1 MGYTMIYR
9 QVDYFNT
16 HIVFHQNYAMC
27 FLSGTLVEMAAAA
40 RPSEWVQRIWRSLR
54 FQEPVPSGKRLQNYG
69 KSRCSMGKSTFSMVI
84 FNSYISHYQRV
95 NDNVAKVISP
105 NTQPILQYCHRLVV
119 QIIPKPWACHQVYH
133 IPKKIDVVFI
143 DQNPL
148 MVRLW
153 YLLRCCVWF
162 VTVRR
167 HLKSQFVEKILP
179 WLGRSWQTFRWNG
192 VHCFGQPKYN
202 NPQKDITQGS
212 WDGWRAKCCK
222 KRDKLCTPTTPLLLD
237 NPMSFSRSV
246 PPFGS
251 WIWQSPSTRLIQGP

>member
-1 MGYTMIYR
+1 MTCYSRISSIFIWVNLITTSLRPNLESWLGLGKSSPNGRKIQVKYYNLPRFMGYTMIYR

-133 IPKKIDVVFI
+133 INEK
-143 DQNPL
+143 N
-148 MVRLW
+148 
-153 YLLRCCVWF
+153 RCCLYW
-162 VTVRR
+162 
-167 HLKSQFVEKILP
+167 
-179 WLGRSWQTFRWNG
+179 
-192 VHCFGQPKYN
+192 PK
-202 NPQKDITQGS
+202 PI
-212 WDGWRAKCCK
+212 DG
-222 KRDKLCTPTTPLLLD
+222 
-237 NPMSFSRSV
+237 
-246 PPFGS
+246 
-251 WIWQSPSTRLIQGP
+251 